1 MGNKNFIH
9 KTAITGIIGSGK
21 STVGLILI
29 KKKMNFI
36 SADELARQAIMP
48 YSSAYHKLLNLLGS
62 EYLAQDGFFNTQKIA
77 KAAFRNAPLLQ
88 KIEDI
93 IHPVVQ
99 ELMQKK
105 TQKLLFSGQ
114 KSVFYEVPLLFEKRW
129 ENFFDT
135 RIVIAIDPAK
145 QNKRLKKNRNLN
157 LEEIKIRMQFQI
169 PQEEKIKK
177 ADHVIW
183 NNSSLKE
190 LEKQVFNL
198 VNLMGVN

>member
-1 MGNKNFIH
+1 
-9 KTAITGIIGSGK
+9 
-21 STVGLILI
+21 
-29 KKKMNFI
+29 
-36 SADELARQAIMP
+36 
-48 YSSAYHKLLNLLGS
+48 
-62 EYLAQDGFFNTQKIA
+62 
-77 KAAFRNAPLLQ
+77 
-88 KIEDI
+88 
-93 IHPVVQ
+93 
-99 ELMQKK
+99 MQKK
-105 TQKLLFSGQ
+105 TQKLLLSGQ

-157 LEEIKIRMQFQI
+157 PEEIKIRMQFQI
-169 PQEEKIKK
+169 SQEEKIKK
-177 ADHVIW
+177 ADYVIW